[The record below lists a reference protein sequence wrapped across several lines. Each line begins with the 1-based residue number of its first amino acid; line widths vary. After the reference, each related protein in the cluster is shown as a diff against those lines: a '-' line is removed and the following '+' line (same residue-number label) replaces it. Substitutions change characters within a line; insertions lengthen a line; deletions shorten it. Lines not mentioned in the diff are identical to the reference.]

1 MLEIYSPVIGQSP
14 AITKLVGT
22 LHQKVKDEISI
33 QKEIAKVIGSI
44 EMIFAGGALR
54 NRNKIPNKE

>member
-1 MLEIYSPVIGQSP
+1 MLELYSPVIGQSP
-14 AITKLVGT
+14 TITNLINT

-54 NRNKIPNKE
+54 NKNKLKE